1 MANTLRFKRGLV
13 ATIPTAVAGEPL
25 FTTDTFDLY
34 IGNGTTNTRFQKY
47 IASGSSSQL
56 LRGDGSLLTMPIV
69 LTSPSNGQV
78 LKYNGTNWVNDSDAG
93 VTGSGTTNYLPKW
106 TSSSALGN
114 SLVYDD
120 GNHIGIGTVSPDLN
134 RKLHVYTT
142 LSSMVGNMQSTT
154 TGAYLGFTDA
164 TTTDNTYVRIG
175 AVGNNAVFYA
185 NGIEQMRLTST
196 GLGIGTTSPATALH
210 VLNSSQGVAR
220 FQSTQGEV
228 NIALNNSSASGNLI
242 GTIGA
247 AFYLYSGGA
256 ERFRLDASGNL
267 GLGVTPSA
275 WSITP
280 ALQVVRASIY
290 NQGDDGTY
298 ITSNGYYNAGW
309 KYIGASTA
317 TQYLMLSGQH
327 RWYTAPSGTAG
338 NAITFTQA
346 MTLNAS
352 GNLSIGNTNDTYK
365 LDVTGTGRFSSDLRL
380 ETGASDSQIIFKNN
394 ASGNPRSIVYN
405 VADASFTFNRTSG
418 GAGATFLNTGAAT
431 FSSSVTATSF
441 IPTSSTIPAN
451 GMYLPSANTLGFASG
466 TSARMVITSTGAVGI
481 GTTSPTGLFEVKGD
495 GASYFTR
502 GTKSILL
509 NPNVVGADTN
519 ALIEVTSGMALAFG
533 TGGAERLRITSGGNV
548 GIGTTSPSALLHAYK
563 SSGSAVIRADYN
575 GVTTIDMTA
584 SSSGNAFIS
593 SNTTLIFENGSTFT
607 ERMRITS
614 GGNVG
619 IGTTSPSYPLEIAS
633 TNALSIAYQRTGV
646 AAKKWGFQSDND
658 STYWYNITDNVLAL
672 TVRNT
677 GIIGIGTTS
686 PAAKLHLVDSVE
698 SEIRTQYSTTSSGKL
713 ITGNGFTTIGSITN
727 DPLVFVSN
735 NTERM
740 RLTNGGNLLLGS
752 TSDTGEKFQV
762 TGAGIVSGL
771 FTVSGSTGIPAT
783 TATYIRFASG
793 FASPDIGRMYIGD
806 GSGWKFHM
814 SKRLSSTTT
823 DLITFFDNGSVQTSA
838 PTGYAAKPYKL
849 GEVLD
854 GAVTI
859 PTKSVAVE
867 IDGTVYFLLASTTL
881 P

>member
-106 TSSSALGN
+106 TSGSALGN
-114 SLVYDD
+114 SLVYDN
-120 GNHIGIGTVSPDLN
+120 GTNIGIGITTPVSNLTIYNATNTVLT
-134 RKLHVYTT
+134 V
-142 LSSMVGNMQSTT
+142 
-154 TGAYLGFTDA
+154 
-164 TTTDNTYVRIG
+164 
-175 AVGNNAVFYA
+175 A
-185 NGIEQMRLTST
+185 NGVVPNGTST
-196 GLGIGTTSPATALH
+196 GGVVQLFLGGTGSATGNYAFTNDILGKLSFFGYGNNFLYEGAIINSVVTTGGNLDREQHKTALDFYTKTSG
-210 VLNSSQGVAR
+210 LNIPTLR
-220 FQSTQGEV
+220 M
-228 NIALNNSSASGNLI
+228 
-242 GTIGA
+242 
-247 AFYLYSGGA
+247 
-256 ERFRLDASGNL
+256 RLDASGNL

-275 WSITP
+275 W
-280 ALQVVRASIY
+280 ASIFNVIEGPRGSVIAFQNNGNSLKLGSNFYFTGANY
-290 NQGDDGTY
+290 NYVNT
-298 ITSNGYYNAGW
+298 NAAAR
-309 KYIGASTA
+309 YDAD
-317 TQYLMLSGQH
+317 YEH
-327 RWYTAPSGTAG
+327 RWYIAPSGTAG
-338 NAITFTQA
+338 NAISFTQA
-346 MTLNAS
+346 MTLTGG
-352 GNLSIGNTNDTYK
+352 GNLLLGTTSSAGYLFQANGSIASTNSTAGQLYSVSGTRSIGIQSFAGDWNYLRSNGANLVFGTQDANTLY
-365 LDVTGTGRFSSDLRL
+365 
-380 ETGASDSQIIFKNN
+380 I
-394 ASGNPRSIVYN
+394 
-405 VADASFTFNRTSG
+405 RTSDVDRL
-418 GAGATFLNTGAAT
+418 TITSTGAAT

-441 IPTSSTIPAN
+441 NGTTNNIFSVDGTERLRITSGGDLAVGT
-451 GMYLPSANTLGFASG
+451 SG
-466 TSARMVITSTGAVGI
+466 TTYARVQINKSGAGFQEALILENTNSAAANLGSALTFAGVGTVSQTVIRSGW
-481 GTTSPTGLFEVKGD
+481 D
-495 GASYFTR
+495 GAATTDAYLSFLTR
-502 GTKSILL
+502 G
-509 NPNVVGADTN
+509 
-519 ALIEVTSGMALAFG
+519 SGSVF
-533 TGGAERLRITSGGNV
+533 ERMRITSGGNV
-548 GIGTTSPSALLHAYK
+548 GIGTTSPLAKLQVSAGRSYFF
-563 SSGSAVIRADYN
+563 SADNYSVGLAQTAAQNNYMYLGTAADGTFY
-575 GVTTIDMTA
+575 
-584 SSSGNAFIS
+584 IS
-593 SNTTLIFENGSTFT
+593 E
-607 ERMRITS
+607 TS
-614 GGNVG
+614 GTARVTVQQGGNFG

-762 TGAGIVSGL
+762 TGSGIVSGL

-849 GEVLD
+849 GEVLT
-854 GAVTI
+854 GATTADRSIV
-859 PTKSVAVE
+859 VE

>member
-34 IGNGTTNTRFQKY
+34 IGNGTNNTRFQKY
-47 IASGSSSQL
+47 IASGTTSQL

-93 VTGSGTTNYLPKW
+93 VTGSGTTNYIPKW
-106 TSSSALGN
+106 TSGTAIGN

-120 GNHIGIGTVSPDLN
+120 GTNVGIGITNPVNNLTIYNATNTVLTVANGVVPNGTNTGGVVQLFLGGTGSATGNYAFTNDILGKVSFFG
-134 RKLHVYTT
+134 Y
-142 LSSMVGNMQSTT
+142 GNNFLYEGAIINSVVT
-154 TGAYLGFTDA
+154 TG
-164 TTTDNTYVRIG
+164 
-175 AVGNNAVFYA
+175 GNLDR
-185 NGIEQMRLTST
+185 EDHK
-196 GLGIGTTSPATALH
+196 TALDFYTKTSG
-210 VLNSSQGVAR
+210 LNIPTLR
-220 FQSTQGEV
+220 M
-228 NIALNNSSASGNLI
+228 
-242 GTIGA
+242 
-247 AFYLYSGGA
+247 
-256 ERFRLDASGNL
+256 RLDASGNL

-275 WSITP
+275 WNNTTK
-280 ALQVVRASIY
+280 ALQINGGSIY
-290 NQGDDGTY
+290 AGNTFTFVGSNAVYTNSGDQY
-298 ITSNGYYNAGW
+298 INTGF
-309 KYIGASTA
+309 A
-317 TQYLMLSGQH
+317 TVYGQLSGEH
-327 RWYTAPSGTAG
+327 RWYNAPSGTAG
-338 NAITFTQA
+338 NAISFTQA
-346 MTLNAS
+346 MTLDAS
-352 GNLSIGNTNDTYK
+352 G
-365 LDVTGTGRFSSDLRL
+365 RL
-380 ETGASDSQIIFKNN
+380 
-394 ASGNPRSIVYN
+394 
-405 VADASFTFNRTSG
+405 
-418 GAGATFLNTGAAT
+418 
-431 FSSSVTATSF
+431 
-441 IPTSSTIPAN
+441 
-451 GMYLPSANTLGFASG
+451 
-466 TSARMVITSTGAVGI
+466 GI
-481 GTTSPTGLFEVKGD
+481 GTTSPSYPLQVRRAGGAGSLGISIDNVGSTDRVVQYFSIQDSATG
-495 GASYFTR
+495 
-502 GTKSILL
+502 
-509 NPNVVGADTN
+509 VGAGHAFYYRPASSTTDT
-519 ALIEVTSGMALAFG
+519 FG
-533 TGGAERLRITSGGNV
+533 FILDEGGNV
-548 GIGTTSPSALLHAYK
+548 GIGTTSPASKFQIGSVGSTGYSISNGLAFGNGTQASALDVDA
-563 SSGSAVIRADYN
+563 SGLNIYSTNNIIFSPNTTERMRITSGGNVAIGSTNADPLSLGRDRN
-575 GVTTIDMTA
+575 LAIVTTGTNAALTIVGGGAGRIDF
-584 SSSGNAFIS
+584 GV
-593 SNTTLIFENGSTFT
+593 GSTRTAGIYSDVSNYTEIFTSTSLPLVFSTNFT
-607 ERMRITS
+607 ERMRIAS

-740 RLTNGGNLLLGS
+740 RFTNGGNLLLGS
-752 TSDTGEKFQV
+752 TSDTGEKFQL

-793 FASPDIGRMYIGD
+793 FSSPDIGRMYIGD